1 MRKFLFLPLL
11 LLLASCAKDDDCSPA
26 NVNPDNLVSPALYAT
41 LEQHS
46 TDPYTGPL
54 EVLPCQSDGS
64 IYVGNYTPTG
74 RQVPFPAYYAIN
86 NGIGQSKNYPLRLP
100 VGTYNII
107 YWGYPNY
114 YNTTD
119 AYIADPILIVGEEL
133 HGTSLGLRKVPA
145 DTVCYPV
152 HDLVYGTQSIN
163 IGEEELQAHLRRASA
178 ALEVVATE
186 TNGNAFGNGID
197 SMWVYIGG
205 IYSDLNYFS
214 AQPEGTFKTVEF
226 GMSPST
232 DRKQWSKEFVSVFP
246 SGPTPPFQIF
256 VRMKNGKV
264 KRYQQK
270 LSTQLTAGTKTT
282 INLSMDGVLLEEGNT
297 GGFQV
302 DKWKE
307 QNENIHIPLR

>member
-11 LLLASCAKDDDCSPA
+11 SLLASCAKDDDCSPA

-54 EVLPCQSDGS
+54 EVLPCQPDGS

-119 AYIADPILIVGEEL
+119 AYIADPILIVGE
-133 HGTSLGLRKVPA
+133 
-145 DTVCYPV
+145 
-152 HDLVYGTQSIN
+152 
-163 IGEEELQAHLRRASA
+163 
-178 ALEVVATE
+178 
-186 TNGNAFGNGID
+186 
-197 SMWVYIGG
+197 
-205 IYSDLNYFS
+205 
-214 AQPEGTFKTVEF
+214 
-226 GMSPST
+226 
-232 DRKQWSKEFVSVFP
+232 
-246 SGPTPPFQIF
+246 
-256 VRMKNGKV
+256 
-264 KRYQQK
+264 
-270 LSTQLTAGTKTT
+270 
-282 INLSMDGVLLEEGNT
+282 
-297 GGFQV
+297 
-302 DKWKE
+302 
-307 QNENIHIPLR
+307 

>member
-1 MRKFLFLPLL
+1 M
-11 LLLASCAKDDDCSPA
+11 
-26 NVNPDNLVSPALYAT
+26 
-41 LEQHS
+41 
-46 TDPYTGPL
+46 
-54 EVLPCQSDGS
+54 
-64 IYVGNYTPTG
+64 I
-74 RQVPFPAYYAIN
+74 
-86 NGIGQSKNYPLRLP
+86 
-100 VGTYNII
+100 
-107 YWGYPNY
+107 
-114 YNTTD
+114 
-119 AYIADPILIVGEEL
+119 EL
-133 HGTSLGLRKVPA
+133 T
-145 DTVCYPV
+145 
-152 HDLVYGTQSIN
+152 
-163 IGEEELQAHLRRASA
+163 
-178 ALEVVATE
+178 
-186 TNGNAFGNGID
+186 
-197 SMWVYIGG
+197 
-205 IYSDLNYFS
+205 LNYFS